1 MRNVFMPCFMRCVFL
16 LTLWGTSLGLAGCL
30 SPDRNES
37 SSTVPLIGTSWTLVS
52 LGGREITDGPA
63 MTLRFAAEG
72 TLGGFDGC
80 NSYRGKFSIDG
91 SALHIPRDMAAT
103 RAACQEPI
111 VSKANAYVEAL
122 MRAASHAIDGDRLQ
136 LLDSAGQ
143 EVAAFEALS
152 LTLIGTSWEVS
163 GYNNGNQ
170 AVVSVLQGT
179 HITAHFGED
188 GRITGS
194 AGCNQYFTSYKAA
207 TELISID
214 MPAMTRMSCTEPG
227 DIMEQAT
234 RYLKALS
241 MATSFRFDG
250 DKLVLRNEDAALA
263 VTLVRARGVES
274 PAGKISDASR
284 ILFSPGT

>member
-1 MRNVFMPCFMRCVFL
+1 MRKIFIRCIVV
-16 LTLWGTSLGLAGCL
+16 LTLWGTSFGLAGC
-30 SPDRNES
+30 SGSDRSES

-91 SALHIPRDMAAT
+91 SALQIPGDMAAT
-103 RAACQEPI
+103 RAACSESI
-111 VSKANAYVEAL
+111 TRRANAYVEAL
-122 MRAASHAIDGDRLQ
+122 VRAASHAIDGDRLQ
-136 LLDSAGQ
+136 LLDGAGL

-163 GYNNGNQ
+163 GYNNGKQ

-179 HITAHFGED
+179 NITAHFGED
-188 GRITGS
+188 SRITGS

-207 TELISID
+207 TELISIE

-227 DIMEQAT
+227 GIMEQEA

-263 VTLVRARGVES
+263 VTLVRTR
-274 PAGKISDASR
+274 R
-284 ILFSPGT
+284 